1 MSKIDIS
8 ARMVRFDQQTAKE
21 EIKVYPNIE
30 IVKNWQFKHNEV
42 EEAILCAAVA
52 QLAEKT
58 GISVNSLQ
66 HLFPA
71 ILKML
76 NSNSSWTK

>member
-1 MSKIDIS
+1 MSKIDIN
-8 ARMVRFDQQTAKE
+8 ARLVRFEQPTIKE
-21 EIKVYPNIE
+21 EIKIYPTID
-30 IVKNWQFKHNEV
+30 IVKNWQFKHDEV
-42 EEAILCAAVA
+42 EEAILCAAIA

-58 GISVNSLQ
+58 GVSVNSLQ

-76 NSNSSWTK
+76 NSNSIWTK